1 MTQNEVDILKNS
13 VLDGTEAYVEA
24 RLQALDFVKTQIG
37 VTVGNP
43 EKRDDKKYYHV
54 VRCNATRQNPKG
66 ITYNNVLS
74 VGNQPFPANCVV
86 FLVAPNAQ
94 FSNQFI
100 LGQLDDTPVNITA
113 GSITLGGDDPNTAPI
128 HLTGTPISDGKGGY
142 YYGRI
147 GSFYIY
153 NNQLKI
159 KDALISENVIGCGSA
174 GYGIINLVGGQ
185 SDDEGAY
192 LQISDD
198 GTPFVNTYGIRIY
211 NTGKVESTLNTGWTT
226 KYLGNIPDAGFGEM
240 LLRYIETNPNTGDLR
255 WKT

>member
-24 RLQALDFVKTQIG
+24 RLAALDFVKTQIG
-37 VTVGNP
+37 VTVGDP
-43 EKRDDKKYYHV
+43 EKRADKKYYHT

-74 VGNQPFPANCVV
+74 VGNSPFPANCVV

-113 GSITLGGDDPNTAPI
+113 GSITLGGEGENAPI
-128 HLTGTPISDGKGGY
+128 FLTGTPIRDTSGHY
-142 YYGRI
+142 YYGKI

-153 NNQLKI
+153 EDKLTI
-159 KDALISENVIGCGSA
+159 GDAILSRNVIGCGSA
-174 GYGIINLVGGQ
+174 GNGIINMVGGQ
-185 SDDEGAY
+185 SDNEGAY

-198 GTPFVNTYGIRIY
+198 GNPYVNTYGIRIY
-211 NTGKVESTLNTGWTT
+211 NTGRIESTLGTGWTQ

-255 WKT
+255 WKSS